1 MEELTAQN
9 TPPKPTSSIVQNNN
23 LFDDNK
29 RKNIIEE
36 NIKASTVIESI
47 EEYVNNDL
55 KIQLLEQL
63 KIQLEQHEINLDTR
77 TALKCLRYSMEIV
90 ELSELKGN
98 AQKEMAVELI
108 KALLNETPMDESKKI
123 IIQSLLDED
132 IFGDTIDIIV
142 DATQG
147 NVNVN
152 QIQEVAKS
160 CCFPFFK
167 SLCNK

>member
-1 MEELTAQN
+1 MEHTSQP
-9 TPPKPTSSIVQNNN
+9 TPPTPTEQDPKLSVQLSITEDEVTP
-23 LFDDNK
+23 LT
-29 RKNIIEE
+29 ITE
-36 NIKASTVIESI
+36 TI
-47 EEYVNNDL
+47 EEYVNDNL
-55 KIQLLEQL
+55 KRELLEQL
-63 KIQLEQHEINLDTR
+63 KTQLAKHEINLDTR
-77 TALKCLRYSMEIV
+77 TALKCLRYSMEVV

-167 SLCNK
+167 SLLNK

>member
-1 MEELTAQN
+1 MEHTSQ
-9 TPPKPTSSIVQNNN
+9 TSHSSPTSTEQDPKMSEPLSITEDEATP
-23 LFDDNK
+23 LT
-29 RKNIIEE
+29 ITE
-36 NIKASTVIESI
+36 TI
-47 EEYVNNDL
+47 EEYVNDNL
-55 KIQLLEQL
+55 KRQLLEQL
-63 KIQLEQHEINLDTR
+63 KTQLAKHEINLDTR

-167 SLCNK
+167 SLFNK

>member
-1 MEELTAQN
+1 MEHSSQSSQPTTPTPTEQDSKMSEPLSITDDGERPLTI
-9 TPPKPTSSIVQNNN
+9 T
-23 LFDDNK
+23 
-29 RKNIIEE
+29 
-36 NIKASTVIESI
+36 ESI
-47 EEYVNNDL
+47 EEYVNDNL
-55 KIQLLEQL
+55 KRQLLEQL
-63 KIQLEQHEINLDTR
+63 KTQLAKHEINMDTR
-77 TALKCLRYSMEIV
+77 TALECLRYSMEVV
-90 ELSELKGN
+90 ELSELKGI

-152 QIQEVAKS
+152 QVQEVAKS

-167 SLCNK
+167 SLLNK